1 MKEDK
6 MLQALELI
14 KNGVTAVGLLIES
27 FLEAGYGASLSDM
40 DRAYY
45 KTLSKKA
52 EAEAVKGE
60 KQKFYNLVYR
70 LKRDGLIESKN
81 RDKLR
86 LTNKGKIL
94 LGKLRIKLKISLPVT
109 KYKKGP
115 PNNRVTVVAFDVPEA
130 ERKKRKWLSVVLKNL
145 DFNLIQ
151 KSVWIGKTK
160 LPEEFLDDL
169 RGLKMLSYV
178 EIFEITKHGSLEQIS

>member
-1 MKEDK
+1 